1 MPNILRSAASP
12 TSRLAPVVCV
22 TESSEI
28 AHAVAH
34 TLQTHQVAV
43 TMLRTEQLLF
53 ASSELASASIV
64 VGADVWPLPLAQ
76 VRAIVAAEQPDYPAS
91 PMSVSY
97 GKQLGTR
104 SHGQQNPLSFS
115 KPNIGDLHVPTS
127 VSSDVPTFILP
138 GQADAFAAMFVARA
152 NPAVTSWEPDQ
163 HPRTIAVCNAVGG
176 AGATTF
182 AWVLALLVAQQG
194 CVLIDGD
201 SRSGGLD
208 LWLGLEGEPA
218 SRWDAVATLTEP
230 IDSTRAL
237 SALLPV
243 TANLRMLSHGR
254 SHINPSVES
263 FNAFMGSLPPAAI
276 RLIDLSADT
285 SSDTASATLGASDI
299 VVIVTRNT
307 LTGCVNAQKLMTEI
321 RRETNAPVVLAIR
334 EVAQGISFQAL
345 HRMVLSDAIL
355 SLPADTTVSTK
366 LQQSRFSMV
375 ISRRWRRALTP
386 LLELLGDTNK
396 STPTPQRSTSLSE
409 RLSQ

>member
-1 MPNILRSAASP
+1 MSNILRQNASP
-12 TSRLAPVVCV
+12 TPRLSPVVCV
-22 TESSEI
+22 TDSPEI
-28 AHAVAH
+28 AHAVTHALHAH
-34 TLQTHQVAV
+34 QLAV

-53 ASSELASASIV
+53 ASSGLASARIV

-76 VRAIVAAEQPDYPAS
+76 VQAIVAAEDLDYPTS
-91 PMSVSY
+91 PAEMSY
-97 GKQLGTR
+97 GKQVRTR
-104 SHGQQNPLSFS
+104 GQGQQLP
-115 KPNIGDLHVPTS
+115 KPNIGGRRGFTS
-127 VSSDVPTFILP
+127 DSSDVPTFILP
-138 GQADAFAAMFVARA
+138 EQADEFAAMFAARA
-152 NPAVTSWEPDQ
+152 NPAVTNSGPDK
-163 HPRTIAVCNAVGG
+163 HSRTIAMCNAVGG
-176 AGATTF
+176 AGATTL

-218 SRWDAVATLTEP
+218 SRWDAVARLTEP

-243 TANLRMLSHGR
+243 TANLRLLTHGR
-254 SHINPSVES
+254 SRINPSVES
-263 FNAFMGSLPPAAI
+263 LNAFMSSLPPAAM

-285 SSDTASATLGASDI
+285 SSDIARATLGASDI

-307 LTGCVNAQKLMTEI
+307 LTGCVNAHKLMTEI

-345 HRMVLSDAIL
+345 HRMVVSDAIL
-355 SLPADTTVSTK
+355 GLPADTTVSTK

-375 ISRRWRRALTP
+375 VSRRWRRALTP

-409 RLSQ
+409 WLTR